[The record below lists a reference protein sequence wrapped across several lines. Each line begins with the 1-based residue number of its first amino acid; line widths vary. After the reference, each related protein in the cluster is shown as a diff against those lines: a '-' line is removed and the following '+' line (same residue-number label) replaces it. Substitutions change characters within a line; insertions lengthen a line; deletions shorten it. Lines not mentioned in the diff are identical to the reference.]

1 MSKSKK
7 IILLLAI
14 LIALVLSF
22 IGGQTFSKYITEVR
36 GEGIA
41 QVERWSFKVNGQ
53 DEEVQTINLASTCNN
68 ETLIDNKIAPGTEG
82 TFKIVVDGT
91 GSDVGINY
99 TIKFENESTKPQNL
113 KFIYNEKEYNSI
125 TELQEDLK
133 GTINANDQEKTK
145 TLNIKW
151 KWAYEIG
158 SNAEEIKANDQI
170 DTQNAIDINNYTFNV
185 IVSGTQVMPNA

>member
-41 QVERWSFKVNGQ
+41 EVARWSFKVNGQ
-53 DEEVQTINLASTCNN
+53 DEEIQTINLASTCNN
-68 ETLIDNKIAPGTEG
+68 ETLVDNKIAPGTEG

-145 TLNIKW
+145 TLNINW
-151 KWAYEIG
+151 KWAYETG
-158 SNAEEIKANDQI
+158 ENAEEIATNDQI
-170 DTQNAIDINNYTFNV
+170 DTQNAKDIANYTFNV

>member
-41 QVERWSFKVNGQ
+41 EVARWSFKVNGQ

>member
-7 IILLLAI
+7 IILILAI
-14 LIALVLSF
+14 LIAIVLSF
-22 IGGQTFSKYITEVR
+22 IGGQTFSKYIAEVR
-36 GEGIA
+36 GEGVA
-41 QVERWSFKVNGQ
+41 EVARWSFKVNGQ
-53 DEEVQTINLASTCNN
+53 DEEVQTINLASTCDN
-68 ETLIDNKIAPGTEG
+68 ETLVDNKIAPGTEG

-145 TLNIKW
+145 TLNINW
-151 KWAYEIG
+151 KWAYETG
-158 SNAEEIKANDQI
+158 ENAEEIATNDKI
-170 DTQNAIDINNYTFNV
+170 DTQNAKDIANYTFNV
-185 IVSGTQVMPNA
+185 IVSGTQILPNA

>member
-14 LIALVLSF
+14 LIAIVLSF

-41 QVERWSFKVNGQ
+41 EVARWSFKVNGQ

-82 TFKIVVDGT
+82 NFKIIVDGT
-91 GSDVGINY
+91 GSDVGIDY
-99 TIKFENESTKPQNL
+99 SIKFENESTKPQNL
-113 KFIYNEKEYNSI
+113 KFKYDEKEYNSI
-125 TELQEDLK
+125 AELQEDLT
-133 GTINANDQEKTK
+133 GTINTNDPEKTK
-145 TLNIKW
+145 TLSIDW
-151 KWAYEIG
+151 KWAYETG
-158 SNAEEIKANDQI
+158 ENVEEIAQNDKI
-170 DTQNAIDINNYTFNV
+170 DTQNAKSISNYTFDV

>member
-41 QVERWSFKVNGQ
+41 EVARWSFKVNGQ

-133 GTINANDQEKTK
+133 GTINANDEEKTK

>member
-41 QVERWSFKVNGQ
+41 EVARWSFKVNGQ

-82 TFKIVVDGT
+82 TFKIVVDGS

-125 TELQEDLK
+125 TGLQEDLK

-145 TLNIKW
+145 TLNINW
-151 KWAYEIG
+151 KWAYETG
-158 SNAEEIKANDQI
+158 ENEEEIATNDQI
-170 DTQNAIDINNYTFNV
+170 DTQNAKDIANYTFNV

>member
-14 LIALVLSF
+14 LIAIVVSF

-41 QVERWSFKVNGQ
+41 EVARWSFKVNGQ

-82 TFKIVVDGT
+82 NFKIIVDGT
-91 GSDVGINY
+91 GSDVGIDY
-99 TIKFENESTKPQNL
+99 SIKFENESTKPQNL
-113 KFIYNEKEYNSI
+113 KFKYDEKEYNSI
-125 TELQEDLK
+125 AELQEDLT
-133 GTINANDQEKTK
+133 GTINTNDPEKTK
-145 TLNIKW
+145 TLSIDW
-151 KWAYEIG
+151 KWAYETG
-158 SNAEEIKANDQI
+158 ENVEEIAQNDKI
-170 DTQNAIDINNYTFNV
+170 DTQNAKSISNYTFDV

>member
-14 LIALVLSF
+14 LIAIVLSF

-41 QVERWSFKVNGQ
+41 EVARWSFKVNGQ

-82 TFKIVVDGT
+82 NFKIIVDGT
-91 GSDVGINY
+91 GSDVGIDY
-99 TIKFENESTKPQNL
+99 SIKFENESTKPQNL
-113 KFIYNEKEYNSI
+113 KFKYDEKEYNSI
-125 TELQEDLK
+125 AELQKDLT
-133 GTINANDQEKTK
+133 GTINTNDPEKTK
-145 TLNIKW
+145 TLSIDW
-151 KWAYEIG
+151 KWAYETG
-158 SNAEEIKANDQI
+158 ENLEEITQNDKI
-170 DTQNAIDINNYTFNV
+170 DTQNAKNISNYTFDV
-185 IVSGTQVMPNA
+185 IVSETQVMPNA

>member
-14 LIALVLSF
+14 LIAIVLSF

-41 QVERWSFKVNGQ
+41 EVARWSFKVNGQ

-82 TFKIVVDGT
+82 NFKIIVDGT
-91 GSDVGINY
+91 GSDVGIDY
-99 TIKFENESTKPQNL
+99 SIKFENESTKPQNL
-113 KFIYNEKEYNSI
+113 KFKYDEKEYNSI
-125 TELQEDLK
+125 AELQEDLT
-133 GTINANDQEKTK
+133 GTINTNDPEKTK
-145 TLNIKW
+145 TLSIDW
-151 KWAYEIG
+151 KWAYETG
-158 SNAEEIKANDQI
+158 ENLEEITQNDKI
-170 DTQNAIDINNYTFNV
+170 DTQNAKSISNYTFDV
-185 IVSGTQVMPNA
+185 IVTGTQVMPNA

>member
-41 QVERWSFKVNGQ
+41 EVARWSFKVNGQ

-99 TIKFENESTKPQNL
+99 TIKFENESNKPQNL

>member
-14 LIALVLSF
+14 LIAIVLSF

-41 QVERWSFKVNGQ
+41 EVARWSFKVNGQ

-82 TFKIVVDGT
+82 NFKIIVDGT
-91 GSDVGINY
+91 GSDVGIDY
-99 TIKFENESTKPQNL
+99 SIKFENESTKPQNL
-113 KFIYNEKEYNSI
+113 KFKYDEKEYNSI
-125 TELQEDLK
+125 AELQKDLT
-133 GTINANDQEKTK
+133 GTINTNDPEKTK
-145 TLNIKW
+145 TLSIDW
-151 KWAYEIG
+151 KWAYETG
-158 SNAEEIKANDQI
+158 ENLEEITQNDKI
-170 DTQNAIDINNYTFNV
+170 DTQNAKNISNYTFDV

>member
-41 QVERWSFKVNGQ
+41 EVARWSFKVNGQ
-53 DEEVQTINLASTCNN
+53 DEEIQTINLASTCNN

-82 TFKIVVDGT
+82 TFKIVVDGS

-125 TELQEDLK
+125 TGLQEDLK

-145 TLNIKW
+145 TLNINW
-151 KWAYEIG
+151 KWAYETG
-158 SNAEEIKANDQI
+158 ENAEEIATNDQI
-170 DTQNAIDINNYTFNV
+170 DTQNAKDIANYTFNV

>member
-41 QVERWSFKVNGQ
+41 EVARWSFKVNGQ
-53 DEEVQTINLASTCNN
+53 DEEIQTINLASTCNN

-82 TFKIVVDGT
+82 TFKIVVDGS

-125 TELQEDLK
+125 TGLQEDLK

-145 TLNIKW
+145 TLNINW
-151 KWAYEIG
+151 KWAYETG
-158 SNAEEIKANDQI
+158 ENEEEIATNDQI
-170 DTQNAIDINNYTFNV
+170 DTQNAKDIANYTFNV

>member
-41 QVERWSFKVNGQ
+41 EVARWSFKVNGQ

-133 GTINANDQEKTK
+133 GTINANDEEKTK

-170 DTQNAIDINNYTFNV
+170 DTQNAVDINNYTFNV

>member
-41 QVERWSFKVNGQ
+41 EVARWSFKVNGQ

-82 TFKIVVDGT
+82 TFKIVVDGS

-125 TELQEDLK
+125 TGLQEDLK

-145 TLNIKW
+145 TLNINW
-151 KWAYEIG
+151 KWAYETG
-158 SNAEEIKANDQI
+158 ENAEEIATNDQI
-170 DTQNAIDINNYTFNV
+170 DTQNAKDIANYTFNV

>member
-14 LIALVLSF
+14 LIAIVLSF

-41 QVERWSFKVNGQ
+41 EVARWSFKVNGQ

-82 TFKIVVDGT
+82 NFKIIVDGT
-91 GSDVGINY
+91 GSDVGIDY
-99 TIKFENESTKPQNL
+99 SIKFENESTKPQNL
-113 KFIYNEKEYNSI
+113 KFKYDEKEYNSI
-125 TELQEDLK
+125 AELQKDLT
-133 GTINANDQEKTK
+133 GTINTNDPEKTK
-145 TLNIKW
+145 TLSIDW
-151 KWAYEIG
+151 KWAYETG
-158 SNAEEIKANDQI
+158 ENLEEITQNDKI
-170 DTQNAIDINNYTFNV
+170 DTQNAKSISNYTFDV